1 MTVKDY
7 TDSLLAP
14 CHFRGRF
21 CVCVRAELPT
31 QSIFGITSGVVRACV
46 RACVRDACV
55 CASARVRACACVC
68 ACVRV
73 RACVLELACQCVLIL

>member
-21 CVCVRAELPT
+21 FVCVRAELPT
-31 QSIFGITSGVVRACV
+31 QSIFGITSGVVCACV

-55 CASARVRACACVC
+55 CVSARVRAC